1 MSGTDPSRVRLDKWL
16 WAARLYKTRS
26 IARNA
31 IDGGKVH
38 FNGARVKAGKEVSI
52 GTEIELRRGHE
63 TWTVIVK
70 ALDDRRRSA
79 AEASELYE
87 ETEPSRLRRETER
100 EQRRLANEM
109 LQAPQ
114 RRPDKKQRRQ
124 IIRFQKRD

>member
-1 MSGTDPSRVRLDKWL
+1 MSATDPSRVRLDKWL